1 MQVELLAKRLNAKAQ
16 HVGNGEWKTS
26 CPVKENH
33 KHGDRNPSLTIKMKD
48 GKLLWRCHKGCSQQ
62 EVFAALQER
71 DLIPKIEKRVKATP
85 PKPITADGR
94 EYFYRRELSDK
105 TIDDLKLSAD
115 SKSVHYPYY
124 IDGELVTVKTKFL
137 NGSGYTQTKG
147 GGSYLYNLDNIDWN
161 QPVVITEG
169 EMDTAS
175 LYEVGIQAVSVPNG
189 ASLSGDPL
197 QRPYIKNSIEL
208 FDTVPQIIIATDN
221 DEPGI
226 ALREKLA
233 DAYGRDRCAYVEWPI
248 GCKDAN
254 DVLVNFDSDVLEKC
268 ISNAKQWPIK
278 QLQRAA
284 DSLDAVKK
292 LYRDGRARG
301 MSTGYKS
308 VDEYYTVQ
316 LGELEIVTGHPGTGK
331 SNWLDQVN
339 VNLSKQFGT
348 RHAVC
353 SFENPADQHLAILA
367 EKYVEKSFVGHNGI
381 RLAEDELE
389 EAVDWIDKHFFFL
402 RLEDDDHP
410 TVDTILR
417 LARAVVMRFGIQTL
431 TIDPWNYIE
440 QSRDRGQNETEYV
453 SAVLGKLRNF
463 AQRLGV
469 HVYLVAHPAKMMK
482 DKDGSIPAPTGMD
495 ISGSNNFWTKADVL
509 TVIHRHPTVNPHAV
523 EVIFRKVRVKTTG
536 TPGAVD
542 LNYELSS
549 GCYRQP
555 DVV

>member
-1 MQVELLAKRLNAKAQ
+1 M
-16 HVGNGEWKTS
+16 
-26 CPVKENH
+26 
-33 KHGDRNPSLTIKMKD
+33 
-48 GKLLWRCHKGCSQQ
+48 
-62 EVFAALQER
+62 
-71 DLIPKIEKRVKATP
+71 
-85 PKPITADGR
+85 
-94 EYFYRRELSDK
+94 
-105 TIDDLKLSAD
+105 
-115 SKSVHYPYY
+115 
-124 IDGELVTVKTKFL
+124 
-137 NGSGYTQTKG
+137 
-147 GGSYLYNLDNIDWN
+147 
-161 QPVVITEG
+161 
-169 EMDTAS
+169 
-175 LYEVGIQAVSVPNG
+175 
-189 ASLSGDPL
+189 
-197 QRPYIKNSIEL
+197 
-208 FDTVPQIIIATDN
+208 
-221 DEPGI
+221 
-226 ALREKLA
+226 
-233 DAYGRDRCAYVEWPI
+233 
-248 GCKDAN
+248 
-254 DVLVNFDSDVLEKC
+254 
-268 ISNAKQWPIK
+268 
-278 QLQRAA
+278 
-284 DSLDAVKK
+284 KK

-523 EVIFRKVRVKTTG
+523 EVIFRKVRFKTTG